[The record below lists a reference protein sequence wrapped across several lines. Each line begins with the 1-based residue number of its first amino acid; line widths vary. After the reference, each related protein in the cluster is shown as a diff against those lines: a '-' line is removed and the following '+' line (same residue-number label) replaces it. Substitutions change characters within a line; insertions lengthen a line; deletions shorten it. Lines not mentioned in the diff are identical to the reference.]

1 MKNLAKMYNVTTSG
15 TKKELANRIEKLRSV
30 IVYKKIN
37 IKK

>member
-1 MKNLAKMYNVTTSG
+1 MKKIAKMYNVTICG
-15 TKKELANRIEKLRSV
+15 TKKEIANRIEKLRSV